1 MARSETARPFGERKQ
16 RLVLYVGL
24 LFAALAAILVVV
36 IAGNSGGGGGGATQS
51 AVVASQPIPAD
62 SRVTAEML
70 EVKFLNADEVA
81 LDAFTARSQVI
92 DRVVTEDIAAGQ
104 QFVPTLVSDK
114 VGDGLAFTVS
124 PGMRALSI
132 NVQEVV
138 TAGGNVEP
146 GDKVD
151 IIAVFRLPADT
162 TQESLDATL
171 AYLAPGFTI
180 KLPPPPESRAG
191 EEDFAPRSADF
202 VLTVT
207 LVQDLKILG
216 VAQSLAP
223 RPVADSTDADAA
235 AEAEAEPRAVT
246 ATLEVTPDQA
256 QKLTLSDEY
265 AILRMAARAVGDAEA
280 VGTAPVLTQLSR

>member
-24 LFAALAAILVVV
+24 LFAALAAVLVVV
-36 IAGNSGGGGGGATQS
+36 IAGSSGGGGGGSTQS
-51 AVVASQPIPAD
+51 AVVASQDIPAD
-62 SRVTAEML
+62 TRVTAEML
-70 EVKFLNADEVA
+70 EIKFLNSDEVTA
-81 LDAFTARSQVI
+81 DAFTARSQVI
-92 DRVVTEDIAAGQ
+92 DRETTAAVVAGQ

-114 VGDGLAFTVS
+114 VGEGLAFTVS

-151 IIAVFRLPADT
+151 IIGVFRMPASIN
-162 TQESLDATL
+162 QEALNSTL

-180 KLPPPPESRAG
+180 ELPARPEATEG
-191 EEDFAPRSADF
+191 EADFAPVGGDY

-207 LVQDLKILG
+207 LVQDLKVLG
-216 VAQSLAP
+216 VAQSLVT
-223 RPVADSTDADAA
+223 RPVADSAA
-235 AEAEAEPRAVT
+235 ADSTEEAESEPGAVT
-246 ATLEVTPDQA
+246 ATLELTPDQA

-265 AILRMAARAVGDAEA
+265 AILRMAARGVNDVE
-280 VGTAPVLTQLSR
+280 VLGTAPVLVQLSR

>member
-1 MARSETARPFGERKQ
+1 MAKSETARPFGERKQ

-24 LFAALAAILVVV
+24 LFATLAAVLVLV

-51 AVVASQPIPAD
+51 AVVASQAIPAD
-62 SRVTAEML
+62 TRVTAEML
-70 EVKFLNADEVA
+70 EVKLLDAEEVSA
-81 LDAFTARSQVI
+81 DAFTARSQVI
-92 DRVVTEDIAAGQ
+92 DRVVTEDVAAGQ
-104 QFVPTLVSDK
+104 QIVPTLVSDK
-114 VGDGLAFTVS
+114 VGEGLAFTVS

-151 IIAVFRLPADT
+151 IIGVFRLPAT
-162 TQESLDATL
+162 MNQEALDATL

-180 KLPPPPESRAG
+180 ELPKPSAPQEG
-191 EEDFAPRSADF
+191 ETDFTPVGGDY

-207 LVQDLKILG
+207 LVQDLKVLG
-216 VAQSLAP
+216 VAQSLVT
-223 RPVADSTDADAA
+223 RPVADSTAADSTE
-235 AEAEAEPRAVT
+235 EAESEPGAVT

-265 AILRMAARAVGDAEA
+265 AILRMAARAVNDAEV
-280 VGTAPVLTQLSR
+280 VGTAPVLIQLSR

>member
-62 SRVTAEML
+62 TRVTAEML
-70 EVKFLNADEVA
+70 EVKFLDAGEVA
-81 LDAFTARSQVI
+81 PDAFTARSQVI
-92 DRVVTEDIAAGQ
+92 DRAVTEDVAAGQ
-104 QFVPTLVSDK
+104 QIVPTLVTDK
-114 VGDGLAFTVS
+114 VGEGIAFTVT

-151 IIAVFRLPADT
+151 IIGVFRLPADT
-162 TQESLDATL
+162 SQEALNATL

-180 KLPPPPESRAG
+180 ELPPPPEPRAG
-191 EEDFAPRSADF
+191 EEGFAPRSADF

-207 LVQDLKILG
+207 LVQDLKVLG
-216 VAQSLAP
+216 VAQSLVT
-223 RPVADSTDADAA
+223 RPVADSAA
-235 AEAEAEPRAVT
+235 ADSAEEAEAEPGAVT

-280 VGTAPVLTQLSR
+280 VGTAPVLVQLSR

>member
-1 MARSETARPFGERKQ
+1 MAKSETARPFGERKQ

-24 LFAALAAILVVV
+24 LFATLAAVLVLV

-51 AVVASQPIPAD
+51 AVVASQSIPAD
-62 SRVTAEML
+62 TRVTAEML
-70 EVKFLNADEVA
+70 EVKLLDAEEVSA
-81 LDAFTARSQVI
+81 DAFTARSQVI
-92 DRVVTEDIAAGQ
+92 DRVVTEDVAAGQ
-104 QFVPTLVSDK
+104 QIVPTLVSDK
-114 VGDGLAFTVS
+114 VGEGLAFTVS

-151 IIAVFRLPADT
+151 IIGVFRLPASID
-162 TQESLDATL
+162 QETLNAAL

-180 KLPPPPESRAG
+180 ELPTPPEPVEG
-191 EEDFAPRSADF
+191 ETDFAPVGGDY

-207 LVQDLKILG
+207 LVQDLKVLG
-216 VAQSLAP
+216 VAQSLVT
-223 RPVADSTDADAA
+223 RPVADSTAADSTE
-235 AEAEAEPRAVT
+235 EAESEPGAVT
-246 ATLEVTPDQA
+246 ATLELTPDQA

-265 AILRMAARAVGDAEA
+265 AIPRMAARAVNDAEV
-280 VGTAPVLTQLSR
+280 VGTAPVLIQLSR